1 MSDIESKNYKHDKQ
15 FIMMVGN
22 IGTGKTTYIR
32 QRSSEYIIVS
42 RDKIR
47 YMLGNDTYIFMK
59 ELEPAVARGSLY
71 IFESLL
77 DTNINIILDETNI
90 CQRMRR
96 PYINMAKEQNYK
108 IIAVVMPKLPKEMC
122 VQRRISNPHGNYSK
136 EVWENVWEQFNKIYE
151 EPTIQE
157 GFDDI
162 LYI

>member
-1 MSDIESKNYKHDKQ
+1 MSHIENKNYKHDKQ

-22 IGTGKTTYIR
+22 IGSGKTTYIK
-32 QRSSEYIIVS
+32 QKSGEFIVVS

-47 YMLGNDTYIFMK
+47 YMLGDDTYIFIK

-77 DTNINIILDETNI
+77 ETNINIILDETNI

-108 IIAVVMPKLPKEMC
+108 ITAAVLPKLPKEVC
-122 VQRRISNPHGNYSK
+122 VQRRMSNPHGEYSK
-136 EVWENVWEQFNKIYE
+136 ETWENVWEQFNKIYE